1 MPQGLSLLHQ
11 DHFVFSATANFYNL
25 NWMLRWV
32 SPVPNVDSILRRSNV
47 SQCLC
52 QHYSFDFCCN
62 NYYSLLSQ
70 LLLHQMAKV
79 ITHWLCFALSESSQ
93 YPAVPAKKKNVI
105 HLLLSTSGDLAALF
119 RYLNK
124 RKVPK
129 NLITFFYLHVPYPIS
144 LQYSQVWSV
153 GALW

>member
-1 MPQGLSLLHQ
+1 MIRKKKSSSQKSVDWLHCNASGIILTSPRSQ
-11 DHFVFSATANFYNL
+11 DHFVFSTMANFYNL

-32 SPVPNVDSILRRSNV
+32 SPVPNIVSVLRRSNV

-93 YPAVPAKKKNVI
+93 YPAVPAKKKKSN
-105 HLLLSTSGDLAALF
+105 
-119 RYLNK
+119 
-124 RKVPK
+124 P
-129 NLITFFYLHVPYPIS
+129 LITEYFWRFGCFI
-144 LQYSQVWSV
+144 QVLKQEKSSKKSN
-153 GALW
+153 